1 MNPDRIPNNHEWIS
15 KKQGFDSA
23 VRRVLLDLQWFD
35 TSFRADDVKDHGPWM
50 SSFLGEV
57 FLKRTISSGEDI
69 TILVGVFV
77 AIKFEKQLL
86 IKLDHCC
93 DRGTQV
99 HFPPRKTRGK
109 NPNNLVKNI
118 ISYHII
124 SYQIISYHIY
134 LYNYISFNLPWI
146 LNLNVSAPNPVG
158 FPISY
163 RLRGSPR
170 QFGRDLKLSSS

>member
-1 MNPDRIPNNHEWIS
+1 MNFQKTGVWLCS
-15 KKQGFDSA
+15 SQGFP
-23 VRRVLLDLQWFD
+23 LDLQWFD
-35 TSFRADDVKDHGPWM
+35 TSFRADDVMDHGPWM
-50 SSFLGEV
+50 SSFLWEA

-109 NPNNLVKNI
+109 KSKQSCKRTISHHI

-124 SYQIISYHIY
+124 SYHIISYHIISYHIY
-134 LYNYISFNLPWI
+134 LYTFHSTCHESLTWI
-146 LNLNVSAPNPVG
+146 RFAP
-158 FPISY
+158 F
-163 RLRGSPR
+163 L
-170 QFGRDLKLSSS
+170 L